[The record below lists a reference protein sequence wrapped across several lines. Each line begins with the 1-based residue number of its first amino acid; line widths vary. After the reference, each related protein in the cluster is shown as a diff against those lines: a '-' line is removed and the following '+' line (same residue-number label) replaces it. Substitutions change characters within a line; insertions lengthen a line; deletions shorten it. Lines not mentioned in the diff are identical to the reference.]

1 MSNTIRIINRSPSHA
16 AIGRASFP
24 PNAPLDFGSLS
35 VLFTNVRALS
45 AVPAEPDEGDM
56 YLDDGTNTK
65 SGQPGWRV
73 YLSGKWRDMG
83 LQEAG
88 DIAIDGGSLV

>member
-1 MSNTIRIINRSPSHA
+1 MPNTIRITNRTPSDA
-16 AIGRASFP
+16 AVGRASFP

-45 AVPAEPDEGDM
+45 VEPTDPDDGDM

-65 SGQPGWRV
+65 SGQPGWRM
-73 YLSGKWRDMG
+73 YISGEWSDLG

-88 DIAIDGGSLV
+88 DIAIDGGVL